1 MKKIFVII
9 ILSLFAKAA
18 LAETSLDYM
27 MSKKGSMDI
36 EIRCTNNQ
44 SGKSIIT
51 GFKNINNKIFKYDYF
66 DDDNMYSNPTSTVKV
81 FNKKLKNTKVDVY
94 FTFAP
99 LMPEFG
105 LGNGFVLSIFLN
117 AKKNAKETWQE
128 FSYFVKDDDITM
140 FNEWSDLAALE
151 AQEHDNQLYNWSE
164 KAFLKISKKLGFG
177 KPFELVDLD
186 DINQNGLIGD
196 GKGNFYMSNGKCK
209 KL

>member
-44 SGKSIIT
+44 SGKSIII

-81 FNKKLKNTKVDVY
+81 FNKKLKNIKVDVY
-94 FTFAP
+94 FTYAP

-105 LGNGFVLSIFLN
+105 LGNGFILSIFLN
-117 AKKNAKETWQE
+117 AKKNAKYKLSTLKK
-128 FSYFVKDDDITM
+128 VKAP
-140 FNEWSDLAALE
+140 E
-151 AQEHDNQLYNWSE
+151 
-164 KAFLKISKKLGFG
+164 
-177 KPFELVDLD
+177 
-186 DINQNGLIGD
+186 
-196 GKGNFYMSNGKCK
+196 
-209 KL
+209 